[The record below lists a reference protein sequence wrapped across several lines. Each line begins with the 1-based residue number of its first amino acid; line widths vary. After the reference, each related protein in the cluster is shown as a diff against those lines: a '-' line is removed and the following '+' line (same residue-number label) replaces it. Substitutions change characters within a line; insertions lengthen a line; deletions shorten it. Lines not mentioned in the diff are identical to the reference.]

1 MNIKKT
7 ILKISVLRFFFVYF
21 RFLFFI
27 FIRKNFKTFYNS
39 KKKIDLFWSADNETT
54 IEHNSTYIKKNIFSD
69 YSIVVPEFL
78 GLRSNT
84 LIYPILS
91 LRHLKLNNM
100 KVLCIGPRTEG
111 EIYNLFIKGFN
122 LKNIKAID
130 LQSYSPRIDIGDMH
144 NMPYDNSLFD
154 LTFCSW
160 VLTYSFNKKKVVEE
174 IVRTSKNGGLVCV
187 GLSSSNLDTDTDLII
202 KNADD
207 LISLFNDN
215 IDKIYFRTNEDK
227 LNVQH
232 DRSDTILVFKLK
244 K

>member
-1 MNIKKT
+1 MNIKRYF
-7 ILKISVLRFFFVYF
+7 LKISVLRFFFVYF

-27 FIRKNFKTFYNS
+27 YVKKNFKTLYNS
-39 KKKIDLFWSADNETT
+39 KKKIDLFWFNQTETT
-54 IEHNSTYIKKNIFSD
+54 IEHNSTYIKKSIFSD

-91 LRHLKLNNM
+91 LRHLKLNSM

-122 LKNIKAID
+122 LDNIKAID

-144 NMPYDNSLFD
+144 NIPYDKNLFD
-154 LTFCSW
+154 LIFCSW

-174 IVRTSKNGGLVCV
+174 IVRTSKNGGLICV
-187 GLSSSNLDTDTDLII
+187 GLSSSSLDTDTDLKI
-202 KNADD
+202 KNSDD

-227 LNVQH
+227 LNLRE